1 MLKDERLQSRGMPDP
16 RKNFV
21 PIIVAIILALAAFVL
36 DLWRLESWH
45 AHAMDMAW
53 YSQALWLIGQGH
65 WKAYD
70 TMVGYPALAD
80 SASYV
85 LYPIGLLYRFVG
97 QPGILLLQILALSS
111 GVIGLSYYF
120 NKYQMRVVDRV
131 GWILL
136 FAFYPAVIGPAIF
149 DWHPDVMMI
158 PAFFLSMWAFEQRR
172 LGLFILG
179 LVVASATKDVGA
191 AVSAVFGIGLLLRRE
206 GKYGCMALFIGA
218 GTVLLDFLVVMPWI
232 YPHGVAV
239 WPVTYGWLGSSPLNA
254 VLNVLGHPDILLK
267 AWTRP
272 NVIASWLLLLIGFG
286 IILPFIGAFRTPYG
300 LPILAVFAFNGLSG
314 FYPQIYAWHQYWI
327 PAVPFLFATSLSVWP
342 SISLRSKWLI
352 PIVMAGLLLFIF
364 TKSSGQLVS
373 FRQPY
378 SRTLARIAR
387 KIPVNAPL
395 IGMNKDLA
403 LLANRPYV
411 SLITTQDLKTS
422 PWGTYAFMDMNDMSN
437 ELTSPTN
444 LHYWFRTLLTSPQWT
459 LVAHQHKI
467 WLFQKTARQKSHLV

>member
-1 MLKDERLQSRGMPDP
+1 MHSRNVLDRRERV
-16 RKNFV
+16 V
-21 PIIVAIILALAAFVL
+21 PIFLAIILAIAATML

-45 AHAMDMAW
+45 AHGMDMAW

-80 SASYV
+80 SASYI
-85 LYPIGLLYRFVG
+85 LYPIGLLYRFIG

-111 GVIGLSYYF
+111 GFIGLWYYF
-120 NKYQMRVVDRV
+120 AKYQLDALDRI

-136 FAFYPAVIGPAIF
+136 FAFYPPIIGSAIF

-158 PAFFLSMWAFEQRR
+158 PAFFLSIWALETQRLR
-172 LGLFILG
+172 LFILG

-206 GKYGCMALFIGA
+206 WKCGWSAFAIGA
-218 GTVLLDFLVVMPWI
+218 GTVLVDFLVVMPWI

-239 WPVTYGWLGSSPLNA
+239 WRVTYGWLGSSPTHA
-254 VLNVLGHPDILLK
+254 IRNVLGHPDILLK
-267 AWTRP
+267 AWTRV
-272 NVIASWLLLLIGFG
+272 NVMASWIVLLTGVG
-286 IILPFIGAFRTPYG
+286 VILPFVGAVRTPYG

-314 FYPQIYAWHQYWI
+314 FRSQIYLWHQYWI

-342 SISLRSKWLI
+342 SIRLRSKWLI
-352 PIVMAGLLLFIF
+352 PIGMAIVLFLLF

-378 SRTLARIAR
+378 TDVLARISR
-387 KIPVNAPL
+387 EIPVNAPL

-403 LLANRPYV
+403 LLANRRYL
-411 SLITTQDLKTS
+411 SLITTQNLKTS
-422 PWGTYAFMDMNDMSN
+422 PRGTYAFMDMNDMSN

-444 LHYWFRTLLTSPQWT
+444 LHHWFHTLRTDPQWT
-459 LVAHQHKI
+459 LVAHRHNI
-467 WLFQKTARQKSHLV
+467 WLFKKAQGQ